1 MGKENQAK
9 ENTDKKDEIIAV
21 AQRWFGLYGFRKTSM
36 NDIANELTI
45 SKGLLYYYFPDKEHL
60 YNAVVE
66 KEMEEFIK
74 HLQENLKLLNN
85 PSDRLMEYVKLR
97 MRYFRTMLNLSR
109 LRFDE
114 FQKMKPVMNVT
125 FRKITAFEKRT
136 ILDILMYGNEQK
148 IFQVDNPEE
157 TSELFF
163 DLLHGLRL
171 TMIKDHQHFYLDQQ
185 EFDNLAKKAEAFV
198 GLFICGLS
206 RKQ

>member
-9 ENTDKKDEIIAV
+9 ENTEKKEEIIAV

-36 NDIANELTI
+36 HDIANELTI

-66 KEMEEFIK
+66 KEMVEFMKNLEEK
-74 HLQENLKLLNN
+74 LKLLTD
-85 PSDRLMEYVKLR
+85 PADRLMEYVKLR

-109 LRFDE
+109 LRLDE
-114 FQKMKPVMNVT
+114 FQKMKPVMNAT

-136 ILDILMYGNEQK
+136 ILDILIYGNEKK
-148 IFQVDNPEE
+148 IFQVGNPEE
-157 TSELFF
+157 TAELFF
-163 DLLHGLRL
+163 DLLHGLRM

-185 EFDNLAKKAEAFV
+185 EFDHLAKKAEAFV
-198 GLFICGLS
+198 GVFICGL
-206 RKQ
+206 RREQ